1 MVMIKD
7 YPVTEEEL
15 ELIRRSMEVNN
26 NNQEHLHYQ
35 NHDDT
40 NDIYNENGTG
50 DLSGLCMKVM
60 TDEQIEVLR
69 KQIAAYATLTQQL
82 ADMHKYMAA
91 QQDLTAGISLTPP
104 CRYYCVPLCVCVFFF
119 LYGSLLLVELV
130 IGIFR

>member
-7 YPVTEEEL
+7 CPLTEQEL

-26 NNQEHLHYQ
+26 QEYHHYQ
-35 NHDDT
+35 NHDDNDLY
-40 NDIYNENGTG
+40 NDIGIG

-82 ADMHKYMAA
+82 ADMHKYMAS

-104 CRYYCVPLCVCVFFF
+104 L
-119 LYGSLLLVELV
+119 
-130 IGIFR
+130 